1 MKYQKA
7 IYWTSTIFVA
17 FIMTVSG
24 GLAITHFPKFMVG
37 LAHLGYPPYFANL
50 LGIGKLA
57 GVIVLLAP
65 GLGKFKEWA
74 YPAFGITVLSAC
86 YSHLNSGDGWMALDP
101 LVTFA
106 ALIVSY
112 MTRPLSRRSTAAEP
126 PIVARVA
133 GIGERIDSA
142 V

>member
-1 MKYQKA
+1 MKYQNA
-7 IYWTSTIFVA
+7 TYWVSTAVVA

-24 GLAITHFPKFMVG
+24 TLALLHVPQFMVK

-74 YPAFGITVLSAC
+74 YAGFGITVLSAC
-86 YSHLNSGDGWMALDP
+86 YSHLNAGDGLMALDP
-101 LVTFA
+101 LVTFG

-112 MTRPLSRRSTAAEP
+112 MARPAGRRA
-126 PIVARVA
+126 I
-133 GIGERIDSA
+133 SA
-142 V
+142 DPGPTGALKSALG